1 MYPKQVKRSLPDA
14 LHAAVPESREVQPT
28 APLFA
33 AQDKLSA
40 ADDSQNAQPV
50 ALELL
55 ARLAK
60 RDDVE
65 DMQEFLDSFEQV
77 EMRGLERS
85 GAAWKADLFT
95 QAVLVSGGRAP
106 SGVFSLLDKYGRFIR
121 GLCKTAGDETGA
133 ATIAAVGGCY
143 AHEEGTMATYLSAL
157 MDRDITD
164 AEALA
169 AWVSAR
175 AVAEVSGQGEAM
187 TVQEPVLPPAS
198 FTQLVRILRL
208 TATRVR
214 DASAELR
221 ALFGDAAMEE
231 EETGRRAPMSDLSGA
246 QTELSV
252 GRAPP
257 QKAAEAVQ
265 VIGGGDGDDGE
276 REGRGD
282 DDDND
287 AAAAAA
293 ATEEE
298 EDVPAVDEE
307 VVEAAS
313 ARVEKAVAEAPRVFA
328 AALQPVVDA
337 MVARYAALDF
347 SEKDADSTAHLDP
360 FNVAGT
366 SLLKLALREYAA
378 LATEVE
384 SETALGDVAAVA
396 KAAKQGRT
404 ALPSPLVSVMR
415 PYVPAATK
423 F

>member
-1 MYPKQVKRSLPDA
+1 MYPKQVKRILPDA
-14 LHAAVPESREVQPT
+14 LHAAVPECREVQPAAT
-28 APLFA
+28 LFA

-40 ADDSQNAQPV
+40 TDDSQDAQPV

-55 ARLAK
+55 GRLAK

-65 DMQEFLDSFEQV
+65 DMQEYLDTFEQA

-121 GLCKTAGDETGA
+121 GLCSAAGDETGA
-133 ATIAAVGGCY
+133 AAIAAVGGCY
-143 AHEEGTMATYLSAL
+143 MHEEGTMATYLAAL
-157 MDRDITD
+157 MDRDIAD

-175 AVAEVSGQGEAM
+175 AVAEVSGQGQGQGGATTM
-187 TVQEPVLPPAS
+187 QEPVLPSAS
-198 FTQLVRILRL
+198 FTQLVRILRS

-231 EETGRRAPMSDLSGA
+231 ETDRRAPMSDLSGA

-257 QKAAEAVQ
+257 QKSTDAVQ
-265 VIGGGDGDDGE
+265 VIGGGGGDDGE
-276 REGRGD
+276 REGRGSD
-282 DDDND
+282 DDD
-287 AAAAAA
+287 AAAAA
-293 ATEEE
+293 E
-298 EDVPAVDEE
+298 EDDMPAVDEE
-307 VVEAAS
+307 AVEAAS
-313 ARVEKAVAEAPRVFA
+313 TRVEKAVAEAPRVFA

-347 SEKDADSTAHLDP
+347 SEKDAGSTAHLDP

-378 LATEVE
+378 LTAEVE
-384 SETALGDVAAVA
+384 SETALGDVVAVA
-396 KAAKQGRT
+396 KAAKQGRK
-404 ALPSPLVSVMR
+404 ALPSPIVSAMK
-415 PYVPAATK
+415 PFAPAATI

>member
-1 MYPKQVKRSLPDA
+1 MKRSLPDA
-14 LHAAVPESREVQPT
+14 LHAAVPESREVQPA

-40 ADDSQNAQPV
+40 TDDSQDAQPV

-65 DMQEFLDSFEQV
+65 DMQEFMDSFEQV
-77 EMRGLERS
+77 SMRGMERS

-121 GLCKTAGDETGA
+121 GLCTTAGDETGA
-133 ATIAAVGGCY
+133 ATIAAVGACY
-143 AHEEGTMATYLSAL
+143 AHEEGTMSTYLSAL
-157 MDRDITD
+157 MDRDIAD

-198 FTQLVRILRL
+198 FTQLVRILRS

-231 EETGRRAPMSDLSGA
+231 EETSRRAPMSDLSGA

-265 VIGGGDGDDGE
+265 VIGGGGGDDGE

-293 ATEEE
+293 MQ
-298 EDVPAVDEE
+298 EDEDMPAVDEE
-307 VVEAAS
+307 AVEAAS

-337 MVARYAALDF
+337 MVTRYAALDF
-347 SEKDADSTAHLDP
+347 SEKDAASTAHLDP

-404 ALPSPLVSVMR
+404 ALPSPLVSAMK